1 MIPTVFID
9 TSFWVALFNLRDQ
22 ERTRALTLAVKFE
35 NYAWVTTDAILF
47 ETLNWFSKSDSAL
60 RVFVAESIETL
71 IINERIEIITSGKNW
86 LIAVTE
92 FYRKRKDKAWSGVDC
107 FSMLVMESKGIKDV
121 LTTDH
126 HFRQAGFN
134 VLMLEE
140 S

>member
-71 IINERIEIITSGKNW
+71 IVNERIEIITSGK
-86 LIAVTE
+86 T
-92 FYRKRKDKAWSGVDC
+92 G
-107 FSMLVMESKGIKDV
+107 
-121 LTTDH
+121 
-126 HFRQAGFN
+126 
-134 VLMLEE
+134 
-140 S
+140 